1 MTLKT
6 YRARTMAEALAEVKK
21 DLGRSAVIVH
31 TRTFRV
37 GAVLG
42 VGGHEVVEITAS
54 DSPVPA
60 AQGGVRT
67 DTPGRDAAS
76 SERVS
81 RAMMP
86 PETRPFSLVEFK
98 NAMEEPPVVSV
109 PAPMPAPAQAPLST
123 PTPAQVPA
131 QAPAPMSPPLAA
143 LGPAPQAMPAAPVSE
158 PAPAGP
164 ADASTMA
171 ELLAIKRLVNQ
182 VLHTSRQSAHQAGRV
197 APGPATDALNEH
209 YLRLIE
215 ADVSSEIADELV
227 EAVRTDLSAAD
238 SGKPQ
243 VVRQAIQRRLAS
255 LVPVC
260 AESDCLVVER
270 PADGRPLIV
279 ALVGPTGVGK
289 TTTIAKL
296 AAQQKLRH
304 DRRVGLI
311 TTDTYRIAG
320 VDQLRTYADI
330 IGIPLKVAMTPD
342 EIQSACVVLGECDV
356 ILIDTA
362 GRSPRDGSRLEELR
376 AFIDACKPHQVH
388 LVLSSAAS
396 QSAMLEAASRFA
408 AVRPDRI
415 IFTKL
420 DEAVNL
426 GVIVNVARR
435 VNLKLSYITNGQ
447 EVPDQIEPGR
457 ADRVASMVLDC
468 APGSTTP

>member
-60 AQGGVRT
+60 AQGGVRI

-109 PAPMPAPAQAPLST
+109 PAPMPAPAQT
-123 PTPAQVPA
+123 PMPAVI
-131 QAPAPMSPPLAA
+131 PAPTQPPLAA
-143 LGPAPQAMPAAPVSE
+143 PVPVPQAMPAAPVSE

-164 ADASTMA
+164 ADAATMA

-255 LVPVC
+255 LIPVC

-342 EIQSACVVLGECDV
+342 EIQSACVALGECDV

-457 ADRVASMVLDC
+457 ADRVASMVLDH